1 MLPVLVWS
9 LTTMLGVLLFAAFVR
24 RPRRRADAIPEGP
37 HGGAAAIVADSLG
50 TAHVRPV
57 VGGAGIPA
65 DEANLPR
72 WLRPAL
78 NDQRQANDRGSLPAF
93 HEPERFA
100 APGKGGA
107 ERRTIAY
114 RLVRL
119 SAGPDDIRFAEVGR
133 LDRGDEVEVI
143 GESDGFLK
151 VRTPAGLEGWVP
163 RVVIVG

>member
-1 MLPVLVWS
+1 M
-9 LTTMLGVLLFAAFVR
+9 
-24 RPRRRADAIPEGP
+24 
-37 HGGAAAIVADSLG
+37 GGGSE
-50 TAHVRPV
+50 
-57 VGGAGIPA
+57 IPA
-65 DEANLPR
+65 DEANKPR
-72 WLRPAL
+72 WLRPTL
-78 NDQRQANDRGSLPAF
+78 QDQRGANDRGSLPAF
-93 HEPERFA
+93 HQPERFA